1 MADSSWGPG
10 WPNCQE
16 EKWEF
21 VAPKL
26 TQTSFGRVRW
36 ELRELAERLID
47 ESVMRGYIFRDG
59 QCWGAVCRE
68 IRGSNPPVPSN
79 HSWGLALDFNSIIN
93 FLGREDG
100 GDIPNWMV
108 ELWGVYGFRWGGNF
122 SGRKDPMHFEFL
134 GSVEAAKKLTE
145 RARAQGLGE
154 DRMTDQE
161 RQAFERL
168 KEDVQELRAINAGME
183 KRLQGKPEPEGPGPQ
198 RAGWRRA
205 DRFLEEPKA

>member
-16 EKWEF
+16 EKW
-21 VAPKL
+21 VYVTPKL
-26 TQTSFGRVRW
+26 TQTSFGRVRQ
-36 ELRELAERLID
+36 ELRELCERLID
-47 ESVMRGYIFRDG
+47 ECVIRGYTFRDG

-93 FLGREDG
+93 WLGREDG
-100 GDIPNWMV
+100 GDIPKWMV
-108 ELWGVYGFRWGGNF
+108 ELWSVYGFRWGGNYT
-122 SGRKDPMHFEFL
+122 GRKDPMHFEFL
-134 GSVEAAKKLTE
+134 GSVDAAKNLTE

-168 KEDVQELRAINAGME
+168 KEDVQELRAINTGME
-183 KRLQGKPEPEGPGPQ
+183 KRLRDEPEPKDPGPQ

-205 DRFLEEPKA
+205 DRFLEEPKP